1 MSVLTMLLTVYV
13 LYVITYARP
22 RIARN
27 ESRRARET
35 RWQSV
40 KLKKKCRFA
49 ALNFARRL
57 TIDGPSDTL
66 RKTDNKSR
74 KTKKQIR

>member
-27 ESRRARET
+27 ESRRATET
-35 RWQSV
+35 RW
-40 KLKKKCRFA
+40 
-49 ALNFARRL
+49 
-57 TIDGPSDTL
+57 
-66 RKTDNKSR
+66 
-74 KTKKQIR
+74 